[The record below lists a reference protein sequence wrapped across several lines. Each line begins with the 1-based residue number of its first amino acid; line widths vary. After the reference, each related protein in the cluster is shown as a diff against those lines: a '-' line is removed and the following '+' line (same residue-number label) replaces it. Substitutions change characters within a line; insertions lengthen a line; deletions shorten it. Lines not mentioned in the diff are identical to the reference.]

1 MTATIVSL
9 EAHSERRL
17 REQRLME
24 LVRDLSGV
32 PASEAEAAFQQAPPP
47 PTEPLERVAHA
58 LVHLRRHGGLR
69 VARYVPDTQV
79 GPPDP
84 AEVLP
89 LPTLTSGLRWA
100 PSLRPQLMRSAT
112 RSATTASM
120 QPTGSAKGRS
130 AP

>member
-9 EAHSERRL
+9 DAHSERRL

-24 LVRDLSGV
+24 LVRDLSGA
-32 PASEAEAAFQQAPPP
+32 PAPEAEAAFRQAPPP

-58 LVHLRRHGGLR
+58 LVHLRRHGAPR
-69 VARYVPDTQV
+69 VARYVTHETVGAPDETDV
-79 GPPDP
+79 
-84 AEVLP
+84 VP
-89 LPTLTSGLRWA
+89 LPTLTSGPRWA
-100 PSLRPQLMRSAT
+100 PSLRPQLIRSAT

-120 QPTGSAKGRS
+120 QPTGSPKDRS

>member
-24 LVRDLSGV
+24 LVRDLSGA
-32 PASEAEAAFQQAPPP
+32 PAVEAEAAFQQAPPSA
-47 PTEPLERVAHA
+47 TEPLERVAHA

-69 VARYVPDTQV
+69 VARYVPHDDV
-79 GPPDP
+79 GPVNPSD
-84 AEVLP
+84 VVP
-89 LPTLTSGLRWA
+89 LPTLTSGPQWSA
-100 PSLRPQLMRSAT
+100 SLRRQLMRSAT
-112 RSATTASM
+112 RSATAASM
-120 QPTGSAKGRS
+120 QPTGSPKERS